1 MKVFISKVINLD
13 EKCPTVFVSKRRKL
27 LVTVVSKGC
36 QKNGISKRESVS
48 RFSVTLD
55 YFKKTA
61 KSLALPEK
69 LSETFGNT
77 QSKRV

>member
-1 MKVFISKVINLD
+1 MK
-13 EKCPTVFVSKRRKL
+13 KRSKL
-27 LVTVVSKGC
+27 LVTVVPKGC
-36 QKNGISKRESVS
+36 QKNRISKRESVS
-48 RFSVTLD
+48 RFSVILE

-77 QSKRV
+77 KSKRV